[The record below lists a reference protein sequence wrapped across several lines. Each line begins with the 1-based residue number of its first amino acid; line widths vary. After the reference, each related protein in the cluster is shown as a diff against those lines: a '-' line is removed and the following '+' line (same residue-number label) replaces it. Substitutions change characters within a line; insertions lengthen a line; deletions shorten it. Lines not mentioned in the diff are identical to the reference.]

1 MEAFKSR
8 RTFLYYLYIIRS
20 WSFYFIFLS
29 LFGMKNQVACI
40 SHKKNFFVT
49 VIINKEDILFGT
61 STSTCLLCFSFNW
74 EKLFYWYRT
83 GILVHVWTNTL
94 AFNKWLS
101 ENEVGHKAKKY
112 MCIQI
117 MLIER

>member
-1 MEAFKSR
+1 MEAFESR

-40 SHKKNFFVT
+40 SHKTNFFVT

-61 STSTCLLCFSFNW
+61 STSTCLLCFSLNL
-74 EKLFYWYRT
+74 EKLFYRYRT
-83 GILVHVWTNTL
+83 GMLVHVCTNTL
-94 AFNKWLS
+94 TFNKWLS
-101 ENEVGHKAKKY
+101 ENEIGHKAKKY

-117 MLIER
+117 ILIER